1 MAAAMRGS
9 ARRVAVYLARE
20 ASYSLTAATIRA
32 LFMRSFAILGP
43 GGVGGFLAAAL
54 ARAGNDVTVV
64 AREETAEAIVR
75 DGIRVS
81 SVRLGDFEARPAAV
95 SSLSGPVDALLVA
108 TKSVGLEPAL
118 GRVTGLDPQIVL
130 PLLNGL
136 DHLDLLREHYG
147 ARAVAGS
154 IRIESTRV
162 ATGEIEQTSAFLR
175 IDMASG
181 DPAMRGA
188 LEDLARAL
196 DGAGVPARV
205 MDSEAQA
212 MWGKLVRLNAL
223 ACTTSA
229 WDLPLGEIR
238 SDPERRSAL
247 ESCVREA
254 VEVAKAEGAAV
265 SVEATMRELDDA
277 HAELRTSM
285 QRDIAAGREPELDA
299 IPGSVLRAAARHGR
313 ECPTIERLAG
323 LAARRAQGVR
333 TPMG

>member
-1 MAAAMRGS
+1 
-9 ARRVAVYLARE
+9 
-20 ASYSLTAATIRA
+20 
-32 LFMRSFAILGP
+32 MRSFAILGP

-54 ARAGNDVTVV
+54 ARAHDDVTVV
-64 AREETAEAIVR
+64 AREPTAEAIVR

-95 SSLSGPVDALLVA
+95 AWLAGPVDALVVA
-108 TKSVGLEPAL
+108 TKATGLEAAL
-118 GRVTGLDPQIVL
+118 ARVAGLDPQIVL

-147 ARAVAGS
+147 PRVVAGS

-162 ATGEIEQTSAFLR
+162 AAGEIEQTSGFLR
-175 IDMASG
+175 IDMASA
-181 DPAMRGA
+181 DPAMQGP
-188 LEDLARAL
+188 LEDLAKAL
-196 DGAGVPARV
+196 DEAGVPARV

-238 SDPERRSAL
+238 SDPERRQAL
-247 ESCVREA
+247 EGCVREA
-254 VEVAKAEGAAV
+254 AAVAQAEGAAV
-265 SVEATMRELDDA
+265 SVGATMAELDDA

-299 IPGSVLRAAARHGR
+299 IPGSVLRAAARHGL
-313 ECPTIERLAG
+313 ECPAIERLAA
-323 LAARRAQGVR
+323 LAARRAAEAVR